1 MKKLELQVSFV
12 TPAFLGNAEQQGQ
25 WRTPPFKA
33 LLRQWWR
40 VVVAKDC
47 NYDVCTLR
55 QREAEL
61 FGSAA
66 AEENIGQ
73 SKVRL
78 RLRAW
83 EQGGFK
89 ENLKDTKVKHPE
101 VKFPVGSALYLGY
114 GPINYKKG
122 KGTVVKMPHAIAPDD
137 TNTLRFGFPTENGL
151 EEAVQLAAWF
161 GALGSRSR
169 NGWGSCQ
176 FRGTGIESSGALL
189 HGSEIFRKTLPNV
202 TRPLPECL
210 KLDWPHAFGSDNKGM
225 LIWKTQ
231 PFDDWQQA
239 MKRLAE
245 IKIAFRTRLSVNGG
259 FQDRHL
265 LAYPVTH
272 HNDTEWG
279 GQARLANQ
287 IRFKVVCSR
296 SKYVGLIYHLPCDI
310 PSDLKKKLHHPPSQ
324 ADQLHIWQNVH
335 HILDLDDQLHRIGGV
350 S

>member
-1 MKKLELQVSFV
+1 MKKLELKVSFV

-40 VVVAKDC
+40 VVVVAKDC

-66 AEENIGQ
+66 GEKNMGQ

-78 RLRAW
+78 RLGAW

-89 ENLKDTKVKHPE
+89 ENLKDAKAKHPE

-114 GPINYKKG
+114 GPIGYEKG
-122 KGTVVKMPHAIAPDD
+122 KGTVVKMPHSIAPGD
-137 TNTLRFGFPTENGL
+137 TNTLRLGFPLANNL
-151 EEAVQLAAWF
+151 EKSVQLAAWF
-161 GALGSRSR
+161 GTLGSRCR
-169 NGWGSCQ
+169 NGWGSIV
-176 FRGTGIESSGALL
+176 FAGDGIDSMARLL
-189 HGSEIFRKTLPNV
+189 DGEADVARFCC
-202 TRPLPECL
+202 PLENCL
-210 KLDWPHAFGSDNKGM
+210 RLDWPHAFGSDHRGM

-231 PFDDWQQA
+231 PFNDWQQA

-245 IKIAFRTRLSVNGG
+245 IKIAFRTHLNVNGG

-272 HNDTEWG
+272 HSVHEWG
-279 GQARLANQ
+279 NQTRLSNQ
-287 IRFKVVCSR
+287 MRFKVVYHR
-296 SKYVGLIYHLPCDI
+296 NKYIGLIFHLPCDI
-310 PSDLKKKLHHPPSQ
+310 PADLKKRLHHPPSHT
-324 ADQLHIWQNVH
+324 DQMRIWQKTHQV
-335 HILDLDDQLHRIGGV
+335 LDKELHRIGGA